1 MRKIYQRLG
10 MYPLSIRNKLLIFF
24 AFVIIG
30 SSFISLTSLYFNF
43 KVINYSMGY
52 LQEYY
57 SINQLKMLI
66 HNNESILQKYLREM
80 NEEDYESLLSNSRD
94 IQRTLQKVDQ
104 DVTSLDTYLQ
114 FRAIS
119 NALIAHR
126 QTSELAIEK
135 RLNGDDYYPTYVHVL
150 KINKYIGQYI
160 DELLNVSLKEGSWH
174 HEKLISQS
182 EVLKKLVWISLVLM
196 IVLFVGFGYAFSNYL
211 TGPIRR
217 LVMASQQMA
226 IGNLHIQ
233 LEVKSRDEVGILTQ
247 SFNKMTASIRQHVE
261 ELEQKAQVENKLY
274 EEEMKNIQMQQLLQ
288 NAKFMGLQSQINP
301 HFLFNTLNIIARTS
315 MFEGADKT
323 TKLIQS
329 MSQIFRY
336 NLQASDKAVPLIT
349 ELNILREYILI
360 QHYRFGSRI
369 KIDIRCKE
377 QELPM
382 DKILIPSLTIQ
393 PLVENSIVH
402 GLEALEAGGQVRVSI
417 YPCQDDLIIRIS
429 DTGIGMSKERL
440 SRIESDESSKHTGHT
455 TAIGIGNV
463 MSRLRLYY
471 NRDCLRIRSKVNFG
485 TVITIRIPTKK
496 GISQL

>member
-1 MRKIYQRLG
+1 MRTIFQRTS
-10 MYPLSIRNKLLIFF
+10 MYPLSIKNKLLVFF
-24 AFVIIG
+24 AFVIVGI
-30 SSFISLTSLYFNF
+30 SFISLTSLYFNY
-43 KVINYSMGY
+43 KVINYSMGH

-57 SINQLKMLI
+57 TINQLKMLI
-66 HNNESILQKYLREM
+66 SDNESVLQKYLRET
-80 NEEDYESLLSNSRD
+80 NEADYELLLRSSKD
-94 IQRTLQKVDQ
+94 IELTLQTIDHGIA
-104 DVTSLDTYLQ
+104 SLDTYLQ

-119 NALIAHR
+119 NALISQQHA
-126 QTSELAIEK
+126 SNLAIEQ
-135 RLNGDDYYPTYVHVL
+135 RLNGDDYYPTYLNVL

-160 DELLNVSLKEGSWH
+160 DELLNVSLREGNWH
-174 HEKLISQS
+174 YKKLISQS

-196 IVLFVGFGYAFSNYL
+196 IILFVGFGYVFSHYL

-226 IGNLHIQ
+226 IGNLDIQ

-247 SFNKMTASIRQHVE
+247 SFNKMSASIRNHVE
-261 ELEQKAQVENKLY
+261 ELKQKAQVENKLY

-329 MSQIFRY
+329 MAQIFRY
-336 NLQASDKAVPLIT
+336 NLQASDKAVSLKT
-349 ELNILREYILI
+349 ELNILQEYIFI
-360 QHYRFGSRI
+360 QNYRFGSRI
-369 KIDIRCKE
+369 KIEIRCHE
-377 QELPM
+377 QELPVNE
-382 DKILIPSLTIQ
+382 ILIPSLTIQ

-402 GLEALEAGGQVRVSI
+402 GLEVLEAGGQVRISV
-417 YPCQDDLIIRIS
+417 YPQQDDVVIQIS
-429 DTGIGMSKERL
+429 DNGVGMSKQKL
-440 SRIESDESSKHTGHT
+440 SRIEFDEAEKHTGHT
-455 TAIGIGNV
+455 TGIGIGNV

-471 NRDCLRIRSKVNFG
+471 NHDCLRIRSKVNFG

-496 GISQL
+496 EILQQ